1 MLLDFGDTCPPNIV
15 AQAQGIKVN
24 SRTGQDLWMDGFV
37 GVSREVDLEGHR
49 CGDGER
55 RIIQFGSGGR
65 PLIMTFMEYVIGKEE
80 NVREC

>member
-1 MLLDFGDTCPPNIV
+1 MDSG
-15 AQAQGIKVN
+15 
-24 SRTGQDLWMDGFV
+24 TGQGLWMDRFV
-37 GVSREVDLEGHR
+37 GVSQEADSESHR

-80 NVREC
+80 NVREKRRSIVVAGEDSSVELPPAAPG